1 MDFINEFIHEEY
13 LEAIGWTLVHST
25 WQIVMVSLLLWVL
38 LKFSKNKSSNYRYF
52 AGLVSLLIIAIASI
66 WTFTLVLETPQEHTS
81 QMFEFSANNEFNHT
95 AVAAPN
101 EHIAINGGSTGLLD
115 QIWYSRLEA
124 FLPTIVNLW
133 LLGAL
138 FYLVKLSGS
147 LFDLRNLHKRHNQE
161 VPDQLVKRV
170 NSMIA
175 SMEFYRK
182 VKVLKSHLVHVPITY
197 GVIKPVILIP
207 AGLLF
212 NTTPQQLEAIIAHEL
227 AHIKRYDYLINILQ
241 HCLEVFFFY
250 HPCFWWINEVVRTE
264 RENACDDVVLSLGF
278 TPQDLAYGLAEV
290 AEQAHASTP
299 EMALAATGPQNHT
312 LNRIKR
318 ILGLQPHKEKLSP
331 LISLTML
338 VSLMISASL
347 VMGAIPSEEK
357 LFSNEYLLTD
367 LKSKTVVKALH
378 LPCPDEVNE
387 QNENAANSINITRN
401 STDTHN
407 ENRRIILQRDDNYE
421 IEIVTNRD
429 KQPVVKMNK
438 WVIYDQDND
447 CDTVPT
453 KVVIN
458 KSVNIDDPMPVLEL
472 SPAPEMDV
480 QIPPMP
486 PVPPMPPMEGIE
498 FAPPVPEIHLE
509 IAEEANRISEIAM
522 ELAQMEMDTSIMDVQ
537 RKKELEQELKKVE
550 AKMEVKAQIMEE
562 KMAEWEKKHGKS
574 LKEWEVKMEE
584 WNKKMEAKQADW
596 ETAFAPKMEE
606 FQKKMENWEKEN
618 EPKIKEFEE
627 KMKAWE
633 KRQREKQA
641 EIE

>member
-1 MDFINEFIHEEY
+1 MEFINELIHEEY
-13 LEAIGWTLVHST
+13 IEAIGWTLLHST
-25 WQIVMVSLLLWVL
+25 WQIVTVSLLLWL
-38 LKFSKNKSSNYRYF
+38 ILKFTKSKSSNFRYF
-52 AGLVSLLIIAIASI
+52 AGIGSLIIITFASI
-66 WTFTLVLETPQEHTS
+66 WTFTLVLKIPQEHAS
-81 QMFEFSANNEFNHT
+81 QSSAILINNEYNFT
-95 AVAAPN
+95 TVANSTEPTVV
-101 EHIAINGGSTGLLD
+101 NGESKGILD
-115 QIWYSRLEA
+115 RVWYSRMEA
-124 FLPTIVNLW
+124 LLPTIVNLW

-147 LFDLRNLHKRHNQE
+147 LFDLRNLHKKHNQE

-175 SMEFYRK
+175 AMEFYRK
-182 VKVLKSHLVHVPITY
+182 VKVLKSSLVHVPITY

-241 HCLEVFFFY
+241 HCLEIFFFF

-264 RENACDDVVLSLGF
+264 RENACDDVVLDLGF
-278 TPQDLAYGLAEV
+278 TPQELAHGLAEV
-290 AEQAHASTP
+290 AEHAHASTP

-318 ILGLQPHKEKLSP
+318 ILGLQTPKEKLSP

-338 VSLMISASL
+338 VSLMVSASL
-347 VMGAIPSEEK
+347 VMGAIPSEEN
-357 LFSNEYLLTD
+357 LLSNDYLLTD
-367 LKSKTVVKALH
+367 LKSKTIVKAWH
-378 LPCPDEVNE
+378 FPCPDEVNE
-387 QNENAANSINITRN
+387 QNINIKSAIKTTKNTSESGNKN
-401 STDTHN
+401 SK
-407 ENRRIILQRDDNYE
+407 IILQRENDYE
-421 IEIVTNRD
+421 IEIISNRE
-429 KQPVVKMNK
+429 KQPLVKINK
-438 WVIYDQDND
+438 RVIHTNTVDS
-447 CDTVPT
+447 DTVPN

-458 KSVNIDDPMPVLEL
+458 NSINADDPMPVLEL
-472 SPAPEMDV
+472 SPVPQMDV
-480 QIPPMP
+480 QIPPM
-486 PVPPMPPMEGIE
+486 PPMPPMEGIE
-498 FAPPVPEIHLE
+498 FVPPLPEIQLE
-509 IAEEANRISEIAM
+509 ITEEASKISEIAI

-550 AKMEVKAQIMEE
+550 AKMEVKAQVMEE
-562 KMAEWEKKHGKS
+562 KMAEWEKKHSKS
-574 LKEWEVKMEE
+574 MKEWEAKMEA

-596 ETAFAPKMEE
+596 ETAYAPKMEE
-606 FQKKMENWEKEN
+606 FQKKMENWEREN

-633 KRQREKQA
+633 KRQLERQA

>member
-1 MDFINEFIHEEY
+1 MEFINQFIQEEY

-25 WQIVMVSLLLWVL
+25 WQIVTVSLLLWVL
-38 LKFSKNKSSNYRYF
+38 LKFSNNKSSNYRYF
-52 AGLVSLLIIAIASI
+52 AGLASLLIIAIISI
-66 WTFTLVLETPQEHTS
+66 WTFTLVLETPQQHAS
-81 QMFEFSANNEFNHT
+81 QMVEFSATNKFAPT
-95 AVAAPN
+95 AFATTN
-101 EHIAINGGSTGLLD
+101 EHIAVNGARTGLLD

-147 LFDLRNLHKRHNQE
+147 LFDLRNLHKKHNQE

-227 AHIKRYDYLINILQ
+227 AHIKRYDYLVNILQ
-241 HCLEVFFFY
+241 HCLEVFFFF
-250 HPCFWWINEVVRTE
+250 HPCFWWINEVIRTE

-290 AEQAHASTP
+290 AEHAHASTP

-347 VMGAIPSEEK
+347 VMGAIPTEEK
-357 LFSNEYLLTD
+357 RLSNEYILTD
-367 LKSKTVVKALH
+367 LKSKTIVKAWH
-378 LPCPDEVNE
+378 FPCPDEINE
-387 QNENAANSINITRN
+387 QNKNSASTINTTRN
-401 STDTHN
+401 SAETHI
-407 ENRRIILQRDDNYE
+407 ENRRVILQRDNDYE
-421 IEIVTNRD
+421 IEIITNRA
-429 KQPVVKMNK
+429 KQPLVKMSK
-438 WVIYDQDND
+438 RVILANAVD

-458 KSVNIDDPMPVLEL
+458 KSINVDDPMPVLEL
-472 SPAPEMDV
+472 SPVPQMDV
-480 QIPPMP
+480 QIPPM
-486 PVPPMPPMEGIE
+486 PPMPPMEGIE
-498 FAPPVPEIHLE
+498 FAPPIPEIELE
-509 IAEEANRISEIAM
+509 ITEEASRISEIAV

-562 KMAEWEKKHGKS
+562 KMAEWEKKHGQS
-574 LKEWEVKMEE
+574 MKEWEAKMEE

-596 ETAFAPKMEE
+596 ETAYAPKMEE